1 MKVLIYNEDKNRIEK
16 YTLSLNDR
24 MPYIKNKYLTVKEF
38 RGSSKT
44 KIIWSTK
51 KTMEA
56 FNITRQRWGQPI
68 YVGYAF
74 KRIFEG
80 GHSGQSQHYAGVSFD
95 TSQNLS
101 VKKRTQLYN
110 LCKKLKVWTYV
121 EPLKLTPRWLHFDK
135 RNPKSA
141 CSAGY
146 PAIKRNNKGVY
157 VLVLQDALTALGYNT
172 GGLDGIFGA
181 KTQAAVNSFQ
191 KKYSIKDAGI
201 VKCDTWKKLTSIVT
215 GMGKTTTVLD
225 Y

>member
-1 MKVLIYNEDKNRIEK
+1 MKVLIYNEDRNRMEK
-16 YTLSLNDR
+16 YNLSLGDR
-24 MPYIKNKYLTVKEF
+24 MPYIKNKFLTVKEF

-44 KIIWSTK
+44 KVLWSTK

-56 FNITRQRWGQPI
+56 FNLTRQRWKKPI

-95 TSQNLS
+95 TAQNLS
-101 VKKRTQLYN
+101 VKQRTELYN
-110 LCKKLKVWTYV
+110 LCKKLNVWVYV
-121 EPLKLTPRWLHFDK
+121 EPLRLTPRWLHFDK
-135 RNPKSA
+135 RNKNPA

-146 PAIKRNNKGVY
+146 PQIKKNSKGVY

-172 GGLDGIFGA
+172 GGLDGVFGL
-181 KTQAAVNSFQ
+181 KTQNAVNSFQ
-191 KKYSIKDAGI
+191 KKYNIKDGGI
-201 VKCDTWKKLTSIVT
+201 VKCATWQKLTSIVK
-215 GMGKTTTVLD
+215 GMGKTNTVID